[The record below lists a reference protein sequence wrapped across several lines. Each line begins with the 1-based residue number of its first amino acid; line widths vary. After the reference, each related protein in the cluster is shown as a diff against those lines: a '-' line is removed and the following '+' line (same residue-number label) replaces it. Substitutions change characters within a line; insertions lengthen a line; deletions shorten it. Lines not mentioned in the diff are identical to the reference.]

1 MQHVRVAIYQ
11 FKPGKADEAI
21 RRAEAG
27 AFPMYRG
34 QPGFVGYGLIKTGE
48 DSGISLSVWQTR
60 EQAEAAIQLA
70 ASWVRECRRTDRV
83 RAESR
88 RRPGFLL
95 IHRPTRHIRALRQG
109 TRPRSGKPSLSKQN
123 YAHRSS
129 LPPCLI
135 WKVLVDA

>member
-70 ASWVRECRRTDRV
+70 ASWVRENV
-83 RAESR
+83 AE
-88 RRPGFLL
+88 L
-95 IHRPTRHIRALRQG
+95 IESVQNHVGDLAFFSSTGPLG
-109 TRPRSGKPSLSKQN
+109 T
-123 YAHRSS
+123 
-129 LPPCLI
+129 
-135 WKVLVDA
+135 